1 MIKKTITY
9 MLCILGLSMAA
20 RMGAQ
25 AQNAG
30 DWQLVK
36 TETYGAGGSW
46 ENGQK
51 VRIDRSYRNGN
62 FSYERKVSSGN
73 ALMVFTSKGKF
84 SVPLKT
90 YVPGETIT
98 LDVSVSAS
106 GDAGAAPAYTYGRVT
121 IVPGAPNWS
130 KAKLTPGTGAV
141 DGQMTSTNGDAVASP
156 ASGQTKKL
164 TLSGKTPSQGT
175 EMSIVLSCNGV
186 DVVYKYQ
193 REATGDEPVEEVV
206 LEEALPVQEDT
217 LAVVDTLAVEEPVL
231 EEEPAVEETPAEEI
245 SDRDYPEPIP
255 ELEVSE
261 FSLGK
266 ILMLLGLLILAVVD
280 IIYMFRRPRK

>member
-9 MLCILGLSMAA
+9 MLCILGLAMAA
-20 RMGAQ
+20 QMGAL

-36 TETYGAGGSW
+36 TETKGTGGSW

-84 SVPLKT
+84 AEPEKS
-90 YVPGETIT
+90 YAPGESFT
-98 LDVSVSAS
+98 LGVSVSTS
-106 GDAGAAPAYTYGRVT
+106 GDAGAEPANIYGRVT
-121 IVPGAPNWS
+121 LVSEAGEQP
-130 KAKLTPGTGAV
+130 LTSARGETESRPARGETRTLAV
-141 DGQMTSTNGDAVASP
+141 
-156 ASGQTKKL
+156 SGE
-164 TLSGKTPSQGT
+164 TPTQGS
-175 EMSIVLSCNGV
+175 EMSIILSCNGM
-186 DVVYKYQ
+186 DVVFKYQ
-193 REATGDEPVEEVV
+193 RETSGEEVV
-206 LEEALPVQEDT
+206 EDV
-217 LAVVDTLAVEEPVL
+217 AP
-231 EEEPAVEETPAEEI
+231 EEPAVEETPAEEI

>member
-1 MIKKTITY
+1 MIKKAIIY
-9 MLCILGLSMAA
+9 MLCILGLAMAA
-20 RMGAQ
+20 QMGAL

-36 TETYGAGGSW
+36 TETKGAGGSW

-84 SVPLKT
+84 AAPEKS
-90 YVPGETIT
+90 YAPGESFT
-98 LDVSVSAS
+98 LGVSVSTS
-106 GDAGAAPAYTYGRVT
+106 GDAGAEPVNIYGRITLVSEAGE
-121 IVPGAPNWS
+121 VPLTSARGETVS
-130 KAKLTPGTGAV
+130 K
-141 DGQMTSTNGDAVASP
+141 P
-156 ASGQTKKL
+156 ARGETRTL
-164 TLSGKTPSQGT
+164 ALSGKTPTRGR
-175 EMSIVLSCNGV
+175 EMSIILSCNGM

-193 REATGDEPVEEVV
+193 REANGEEAAEEVV
-206 LEEALPVQEDT
+206 PEEALPVQEDT
-217 LAVVDTLAVEEPVL
+217 LAVEEPVL
-231 EEEPAVEETPAEEI
+231 KGEQALEENPAEEI

>member
-9 MLCILGLSMAA
+9 MLCILGLAMAA
-20 RMGAQ
+20 QMGAL

-36 TETYGAGGSW
+36 TETKGAGGSW

-84 SVPLKT
+84 AEPEKS
-90 YVPGETIT
+90 YAPGESFT
-98 LDVSVSAS
+98 LGVSVSTS
-106 GDAGAAPAYTYGRVT
+106 GDAGAEPANIYGRVT
-121 IVPGAPNWS
+121 LVSEAGEQP
-130 KAKLTPGTGAV
+130 LTSARGETESRPARGETRTLAV
-141 DGQMTSTNGDAVASP
+141 
-156 ASGQTKKL
+156 SGE
-164 TLSGKTPSQGT
+164 TPTQGS
-175 EMSIVLSCNGV
+175 EMSIVLSCNGM
-186 DVVYKYQ
+186 DVVFKYQ
-193 REATGDEPVEEVV
+193 RETSGEEVV
-206 LEEALPVQEDT
+206 EDV
-217 LAVVDTLAVEEPVL
+217 AP
-231 EEEPAVEETPAEEI
+231 EEPAVEETPAEEI

>member
-9 MLCILGLSMAA
+9 MLCILSLAMAA
-20 RMGAQ
+20 QMGAL

-36 TETYGAGGSW
+36 TETKGAGGSW

-84 SVPLKT
+84 AEPEKS
-90 YVPGETIT
+90 YAPGESFT
-98 LDVSVSAS
+98 LGVSVSTS
-106 GDAGAAPAYTYGRVT
+106 GDAGAEPVNIYGRITLVSEAGE
-121 IVPGAPNWS
+121 VPLTSARGETVS
-130 KAKLTPGTGAV
+130 K
-141 DGQMTSTNGDAVASP
+141 P
-156 ASGQTKKL
+156 ARGETRTL
-164 TLSGKTPSQGT
+164 ALSGKTPTQGR
-175 EMSIVLSCNGV
+175 EMSIILSCNGM
-186 DVVYKYQ
+186 DVVFKYQ
-193 REATGDEPVEEVV
+193 RETSGEEVV
-206 LEEALPVQEDT
+206 EDV
-217 LAVVDTLAVEEPVL
+217 AP
-231 EEEPAVEETPAEEI
+231 EEPAVEETPAEEI

>member
-9 MLCILGLSMAA
+9 MLCILGLAMAA
-20 RMGAQ
+20 QMGAL

-36 TETYGAGGSW
+36 TETKGAGGSW

-51 VRIDRSYRNGN
+51 VRIDHSYRNGN

-84 SVPLKT
+84 AEPEKS
-90 YVPGETIT
+90 YAPGESFT
-98 LDVSVSAS
+98 LGVSVSAS
-106 GDAGAAPAYTYGRVT
+106 GDAEAAPANIYGRVT
-121 IVPGAPNWS
+121 LVSEAGEQP
-130 KAKLTPGTGAV
+130 LTSARGETESRPARGETRTLAV
-141 DGQMTSTNGDAVASP
+141 
-156 ASGQTKKL
+156 SGE
-164 TLSGKTPSQGT
+164 TPTQGS
-175 EMSIVLSCNGV
+175 EMSIVLSCNGM
-186 DVVYKYQ
+186 DVVFKYQ
-193 REATGDEPVEEVV
+193 RETSGEEVV
-206 LEEALPVQEDT
+206 EDVAPEETAEI
-217 LAVVDTLAVEEPVL
+217 
-231 EEEPAVEETPAEEI
+231 EETPAEEI

-280 IIYMFRRPRK
+280 IVFMFRRPRK

>member
-1 MIKKTITY
+1 MIKKAIIY
-9 MLCILGLSMAA
+9 MLCILGLAMAA
-20 RMGAQ
+20 QMGAL

-36 TETYGAGGSW
+36 TETKGAGGSW

-84 SVPLKT
+84 AEPEKS
-90 YVPGETIT
+90 YAPGESFT
-98 LDVSVSAS
+98 LGVSVSTS
-106 GDAGAAPAYTYGRVT
+106 GDAGAEPVNIYGRITLVSEAGE
-121 IVPGAPNWS
+121 VPLTSARGETVS
-130 KAKLTPGTGAV
+130 K
-141 DGQMTSTNGDAVASP
+141 P
-156 ASGQTKKL
+156 ARGETRTL
-164 TLSGKTPSQGT
+164 ALSGKTPTQGR
-175 EMSIVLSCNGV
+175 EMSIILSCNGM
-186 DVVYKYQ
+186 DVVFKYQ
-193 REATGDEPVEEVV
+193 RETSGEEVV
-206 LEEALPVQEDT
+206 EDVAPEETAEIG
-217 LAVVDTLAVEEPVL
+217 
-231 EEEPAVEETPAEEI
+231 ETPAEVI

>member
-9 MLCILGLSMAA
+9 MLCILGLAMAA
-20 RMGAQ
+20 QMGAL

-36 TETYGAGGSW
+36 TETKGAGGSW

-84 SVPLKT
+84 AEPEKS
-90 YVPGETIT
+90 YAPGESFT
-98 LDVSVSAS
+98 LGVSVSTS
-106 GDAGAAPAYTYGRVT
+106 GDAGAEPANIYGRITLVSEAGE
-121 IVPGAPNWS
+121 VPLTSARGETVS
-130 KAKLTPGTGAV
+130 K
-141 DGQMTSTNGDAVASP
+141 P
-156 ASGQTKKL
+156 ARGETRTL
-164 TLSGKTPSQGT
+164 ALSGKTPTQGR
-175 EMSIVLSCNGV
+175 EMSIILSCNGM

-193 REATGDEPVEEVV
+193 REANGEEAAEEVV
-206 LEEALPVQEDT
+206 LEEALPVPEDT